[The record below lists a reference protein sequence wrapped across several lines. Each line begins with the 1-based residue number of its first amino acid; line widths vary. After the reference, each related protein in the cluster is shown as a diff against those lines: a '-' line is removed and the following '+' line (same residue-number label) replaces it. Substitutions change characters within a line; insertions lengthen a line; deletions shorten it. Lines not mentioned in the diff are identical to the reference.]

1 VISIA
6 YLDGRRLS
14 RAVIAGAH
22 FVGERAEPL
31 NKINVFP
38 VPDGDTGTNVAS
50 TLQKV
55 AAGIARL
62 KERHVRRMSAALAD
76 EALGGARGNSGA
88 ILAQF
93 FSGFSEGLP
102 DRPRITTSDFGEAV
116 LKATDSAYSAI
127 ARPVEGTIL
136 TVIRDWARDV
146 ANRAKNIRDFAVLL
160 PDSLKVAKRS
170 LEDTPNQMAALRKAG
185 VVDAG
190 GQAFVYLLEGV
201 VRYLTDTARRGALP
215 ELPPEE
221 VRAAKFDRTPESILF
236 RFCTEVLLEGQSI
249 DRNALRRE
257 VALMGDS
264 VVIAGGSARVRLHV
278 HTNEPEKLFEMAG
291 RYAEV
296 AQTKV
301 EDMHAQH
308 ESRFD
313 KNRAD
318 RVAIVTDST
327 CDLPDGMLDD
337 LHVAV
342 VPVRVYFGSENY
354 LDKVTLTPAE
364 FYARFAVTDEPPK
377 TSQPPPADF
386 TQVYRYVAAHAA
398 KVISIHLSKAVSGTY
413 QAAIVGSRPIENTQF
428 EHINSRN
435 ASVGLGLVVR
445 AAAEAVAAG
454 KPFEEVVRI
463 ARGATDRVTVY
474 IAVPTLEHLVR
485 GGRVPPMKGFI
496 AKLFGL
502 LPVLTLTKKG
512 AAEAVARA
520 RGFEPALKKMMD
532 LLFAAAETGNGS
544 SAARERRFGVAH
556 CDASEL
562 AERLAREIRERYP
575 ESDVMIVEC
584 GPALGAHGGPGAVA
598 VAVLT

>member
-38 VPDGDTGTNVAS
+38 VPDGDTGTNLAA

-55 AAGIARL
+55 AAGVARL
-62 KERHVRRMSAALAD
+62 SERHVRRMCGALAE

-93 FSGFSEGLP
+93 FSGFYEGLP
-102 DRPRITTSDFGEAV
+102 DRPRATTRDFGTAV
-116 LKATDSAYSAI
+116 LAAAESAYGAI
-127 ARPVEGTIL
+127 AKPVEGTIL
-136 TVIRDWARDV
+136 TVIRDWAQNFAGLAKDV
-146 ANRAKNIRDFAVLL
+146 PDFAVIL
-160 PDSLKVAKRS
+160 PESLKAAKRS
-170 LEDTPNQMAALRKAG
+170 LENTPRQMKALAKAG

-190 GQAFVYLLEGV
+190 AQGFVYLLEGV
-201 VRYLTDTARRGALP
+201 VRYVKLAARGALP
-215 ELPPEE
+215 PQPPEDL
-221 VRAAKFDRTPESILF
+221 RAATFDRTPDSILF
-236 RFCTEVLLEGQSI
+236 RYCTEALLQGDRI
-249 DRNALRRE
+249 DRDALRRE
-257 VALMGDS
+257 AALLGDS
-264 VVIAGGSARVRLHV
+264 VVIAGGATRVRLHV
-278 HTNEPEKLFEMAG
+278 HTNEPERLFEAAARFG
-291 RYAEV
+291 EV

-301 EDMHAQH
+301 EDMRSQH
-308 ESRFD
+308 ETRFD
-313 KNRAD
+313 RNRAE

-327 CDLPDGMLDD
+327 CDLPPSLFEELNIGM
-337 LHVAV
+337 

-364 FYARFAVTDEPPK
+364 FYARFAVTDVEPK

-386 TQVYRYVAAHAA
+386 TQVYHSVAAHAA
-398 KVISIHLSKAVSGTY
+398 KIVSIHLSKAVSGTY
-413 QAAIVGSRPIENTQF
+413 QAAIVGSRPIENTVF
-428 EHINSRN
+428 EHVNSRN

-454 KPFEEVVRI
+454 KPFEEVVRV
-463 ARGATDRVTVY
+463 ARDAADRVSVY

-485 GGRVPPMKGFI
+485 GGRVPRGKGI
-496 AKLFGL
+496 LAKILGL

-512 AAEAVARA
+512 TAEPAGKA
-520 RGFEPALKKMMD
+520 RGFEAALKKMMA
-532 LLFAAAETGNGS
+532 LLFQAAEAGKPAG
-544 SAARERRFGVAH
+544 ARFGVAH
-556 CDASEL
+556 CDAPEL
-562 AERLAREIRERYP
+562 AERLARQIRDRSP

-598 VAVLT
+598 VAVLP